1 MSKIGKKPIALTTAT
16 INIEGSRIAIKGP
29 KGEMSHDVPDTLEVV
44 VEGKALRVNVKK
56 KFKGF
61 AAIWGLHRALLANK
75 IKGVEHGF
83 VQKVRING
91 LGFKA
96 QPVDNKLVFSLGFS
110 HKVEY
115 VLPHGVKALV
125 DKTGQL
131 LEFSSIDKFA
141 LGNTCD
147 AVRLLKLPEPYK
159 GTGIIREGDVI
170 IRKAGKAKA
179 G

>member
-16 INIEGSRIAIKGP
+16 VKVEGSRVAIKGP
-29 KGEMSHDVPDTLEVV
+29 KGEMFHDIPDTLEVV
-44 VEGKALRVNVKK
+44 LESSTVRVNVKK

-61 AAIWGLHRALLANK
+61 AAVWGLHRAVLANK
-75 IKGVEHGF
+75 VKGVEQGF
-83 VQKVRING
+83 IQKVRING

-96 QPVDNKLVFSLGFS
+96 QPSDNKLVFSLGFS

-115 VLPHGVKALV
+115 VLPQEVKVQV

-141 LGNTCD
+141 LGNACD

-159 GTGIIREGDVI
+159 ATGIIRDGDVI
-170 IRKAGKAKA
+170 IRKAGKAKS